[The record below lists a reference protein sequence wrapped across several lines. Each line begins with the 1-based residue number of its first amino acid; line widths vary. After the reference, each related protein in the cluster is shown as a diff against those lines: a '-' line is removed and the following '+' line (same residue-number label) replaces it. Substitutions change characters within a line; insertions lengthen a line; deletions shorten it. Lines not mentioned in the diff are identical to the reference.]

1 MNKKQLKELIKPIVK
16 ECVKESLLEEGLLS
30 NIVQEVTKG
39 VTACMPIVEQAPISV
54 QAKQPTQS
62 RELDFNKI
70 NENKKKINEYKKG
83 LLDAIGGDAYN
94 GVDLFEGT
102 EPMSAQKPQGSVDLG
117 NTRDAGVDISSI
129 IGGANK
135 IWQSMK

>member
-1 MNKKQLKELIKPIVK
+1 MNKKQLKKLIKPIVK

-39 VTACMPIVEQAPISV
+39 VTAGMPIVERAAPAPSTT
-54 QAKQPTQS
+54 P
-62 RELDFNKI
+62 EEMDFNKI
-70 NENKKKINEYKKG
+70 NKSKQKINEYKKG
-83 LLDAIGGDAYN
+83 LLDAIGGSAYN

-102 EPMSAQKPQGSVDLG
+102 EPIATQASQGSVDLG
-117 NTRDAGVDISSI
+117 NNRDAGVDISSI
-129 IGGANK
+129 IGGASQ